1 LEKEGKRHK
10 KKETKRPRMQKYQVL
25 IMQNLEP
32 TKESEEGREL
42 REEGN
47 CEQSLALIDVR

>member
-1 LEKEGKRHK
+1 LEKEGKRHE